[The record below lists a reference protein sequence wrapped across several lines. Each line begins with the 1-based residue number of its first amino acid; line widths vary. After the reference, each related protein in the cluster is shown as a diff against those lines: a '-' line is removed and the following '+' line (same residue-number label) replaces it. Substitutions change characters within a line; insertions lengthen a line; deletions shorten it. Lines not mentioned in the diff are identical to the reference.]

1 MKTFKETGL
10 NKNLLEAISKL
21 GFESPT
27 PIQEKTIPILM
38 ESTKDVIA
46 TAETGTGKT
55 AAFGLPIL
63 NMIDANENI
72 TQSLVLCPTRE
83 LCIQIALDL
92 TQYAKYIPNIN
103 IVSVYG
109 GASIETQIKALK
121 KGAHIVIGTPGR
133 TKDLIKRKK
142 LKIQSVERVVLDE
155 ADEMLTM
162 GFKEDLEMILGQTPK
177 QKQTLLFSATMS
189 KKVILITNKYMA
201 NPVEV
206 SVAPMNLG
214 AQNVE
219 HIYYMVHIKDRYEAI
234 KRVADSNPN
243 IYGIVFCRTRRETKE
258 VANKLMQDNYNA
270 DTLHGELTQAQRDEV
285 MGRFRKRN
293 IQLLVATDVAAR
305 GLDVNDLTHVIN
317 YNLPDEPEVYIH
329 RSGRTGRAGKKGISI
344 AIIHTREM
352 GRIREIERKGSISFN
367 KQTIPSGL
375 EICKTRLLT
384 LIDKVKNVNVNE
396 DQISPFLPEIYEK
409 LEYLDRENL
418 VKHFVSAEF
427 NRYLSYYKN
436 SRDINVL
443 DHRKEGKN
451 KKVRQDVSQKRKDN
465 SFNGFLLNIGF
476 RDQLKPARLIGLVND
491 CIGSKKAIIGSI
503 KIMKNQSI
511 IEIEDRWSAQF
522 QKGVQGKSFE
532 GQKIKVQLVDRT
544 KKSSSDVRKAYT
556 GKKRKDKK
564 VRKKKY
570 KSKGKWRKK

>member
-38 ESTKDVIA
+38 ESTKDIIA

-63 NMIDANENI
+63 NMVNTSENI
-72 TQSLVLCPTRE
+72 TQSLILCPTRE

-92 TQYAKYIPNIN
+92 TQYAKYISNIN

-142 LKIQSVERVVLDE
+142 LKVQSVDRVVLDE

-189 KKVILITNKYMA
+189 KKVILITNKYMT

-219 HIYYMVHIKDRYEAI
+219 HLYYMVHIKDRYEAI

-367 KQTIPSGL
+367 KQTIPNGL

-384 LIDKVKNVNVNE
+384 LIDKVKNVDVNE

-436 SRDINVL
+436 SRDINVS
-443 DHRKEGKN
+443 DHRKEGRN

-522 QKGVQGKSFE
+522 QKGVKGKSFE
-532 GQKIKVQLVDRT
+532 GQKIKVQLVDKGKLSEDI
-544 KKSSSDVRKAYT
+544 KKVYK
-556 GKKRKDKK
+556 GGKRKDKK
-564 VRKKKY
+564 VRKNKY

>member
-38 ESTKDVIA
+38 ESAKDIIA

-63 NMIDANENI
+63 NMVDTSENI
-72 TQSLVLCPTRE
+72 TQSLILCPTRE

-92 TQYAKYIPNIN
+92 TQYAKYISNIN

-142 LKIQSVERVVLDE
+142 LKVQSVDRVVLDE

-189 KKVILITNKYMA
+189 KKVILITNKYMT

-219 HIYYMVHIKDRYEAI
+219 HLYYMVHIKDRYEAI

-367 KQTIPSGL
+367 KQTIPNGL

-384 LIDKVKNVNVNE
+384 LIDKVKNVDVNE

-436 SRDINVL
+436 SRDINVS
-443 DHRKEGKN
+443 DHRKEGRN

-522 QKGVQGKSFE
+522 QKGVKGKSFE
-532 GQKIKVQLVDRT
+532 GQKIKVQLVDKGKLSEDI
-544 KKSSSDVRKAYT
+544 KKVYK
-556 GKKRKDKK
+556 GGKRKDKK
-564 VRKKKY
+564 VRKNKY

>member
-63 NMIDANENI
+63 NMVDTNDNI

-92 TQYAKYIPNIN
+92 TQYAKYIPNVN

-142 LKIQSVERVVLDE
+142 LKVQSVERVILDE

-189 KKVILITNKYMA
+189 KKVILITNKYMQ

-384 LIDKVKNVNVNE
+384 LIDKVKNVDVNE

-436 SRDINVL
+436 SRDINVS

-522 QKGVQGKSFE
+522 QKGVKGKSFE
-532 GQKIKVQLVDRT
+532 GQKIKVQLVDKGKISEDI
-544 KKSSSDVRKAYT
+544 KKVYK
-556 GKKRKDKK
+556 GGKRKDKK
-564 VRKKKY
+564 VRKNKY

>member
-10 NKNLLEAISKL
+10 NKNLLESISKL
-21 GFESPT
+21 GFENPT

-38 ESTKDVIA
+38 ESAKDIIA

-63 NMIDANENI
+63 NMVDTSENI
-72 TQSLVLCPTRE
+72 TQSLILCPTRE

-92 TQYAKYIPNIN
+92 TQYAKYISNIN

-142 LKIQSVERVVLDE
+142 LKVQSVERVVLDE

-189 KKVILITNKYMA
+189 KKVILITNKYMT

-219 HIYYMVHIKDRYEAI
+219 HLYYMVHIKDRYEAI

-367 KQTIPSGL
+367 KQTIPNGL

-384 LIDKVKNVNVNE
+384 LIDKVKNVDVNE

-409 LEYLDRENL
+409 LEYLDRKNL

-436 SRDINVL
+436 SRDINVS
-443 DHRKEGKN
+443 DHRNEGRN
-451 KKVRQDVSQKRKDN
+451 KKLRQDVSQKRKDN

-511 IEIEDRWSAQF
+511 IEIEDRWSALF
-522 QKGVQGKSFE
+522 QKGVKGKSFE
-532 GQKIKVQLVDRT
+532 GQKIKVQLVDKGKLSEDI
-544 KKSSSDVRKAYT
+544 KKVYK
-556 GKKRKDKK
+556 GGKRKDKK
-564 VRKKKY
+564 VRKNKY

>member
-63 NMIDANENI
+63 NMVDTNDNI

-92 TQYAKYIPNIN
+92 TQYAKYIPNVN

-142 LKIQSVERVVLDE
+142 LKVQSVERVILDE

-189 KKVILITNKYMA
+189 KKVILITNKYMQ

-436 SRDINVL
+436 SRDINVS
-443 DHRKEGKN
+443 DHRKEGRN

-522 QKGVQGKSFE
+522 QKGVKGKSFE
-532 GQKIKVQLVDRT
+532 GQKIKVQLVDKGKISEDI
-544 KKSSSDVRKAYT
+544 KKVYK
-556 GKKRKDKK
+556 GGKRKDKK
-564 VRKKKY
+564 VRKNKY

>member
-10 NKNLLEAISKL
+10 NNNLLEAISKL

-92 TQYAKYIPNIN
+92 TQYAKYIPNVN

-384 LIDKVKNVNVNE
+384 LIDKVKNVDVNE

-436 SRDINVL
+436 SRDINVS
-443 DHRKEGKN
+443 DHRKEGRN

-522 QKGVQGKSFE
+522 QKGVKGKSFE
-532 GQKIKVQLVDRT
+532 GQKIKVQLVDKGKISEDV
-544 KKSSSDVRKAYT
+544 KKVYK
-556 GKKRKDKK
+556 GGKRKDKK
-564 VRKKKY
+564 VRKNKY

>member
-38 ESTKDVIA
+38 ESTKDIIA

-63 NMIDANENI
+63 NMVDTSENI
-72 TQSLVLCPTRE
+72 TQSLILCPTRE

-92 TQYAKYIPNIN
+92 TQYAKYISNIN

-142 LKIQSVERVVLDE
+142 LKVQSVERVVLDE

-219 HIYYMVHIKDRYEAI
+219 HMYYMVHIKDRYEAI

-384 LIDKVKNVNVNE
+384 LIDKVKNIDVNE

-436 SRDINVL
+436 SRDINVS
-443 DHRKEGKN
+443 DHRKEGRN

-522 QKGVQGKSFE
+522 QKGVKGKSFE

-544 KKSSSDVRKAYT
+544 KKSSSDVIKAYT

>member
-38 ESTKDVIA
+38 ESTKDIIA

-63 NMIDANENI
+63 NMVDTSENI
-72 TQSLVLCPTRE
+72 TQSLILCPTRE

-92 TQYAKYIPNIN
+92 TQYAKYISNIN

-142 LKIQSVERVVLDE
+142 LKVQSVDRVVLDE

-189 KKVILITNKYMA
+189 KKVILITNKYMT

-219 HIYYMVHIKDRYEAI
+219 HLYYMVHIKDRYEAI

-367 KQTIPSGL
+367 KQTIPNGL

-384 LIDKVKNVNVNE
+384 LIDKVKNVDVNE

-436 SRDINVL
+436 SRDINVS
-443 DHRKEGKN
+443 DHRKEGRN

-522 QKGVQGKSFE
+522 QKGVKGKSFE
-532 GQKIKVQLVDRT
+532 GQKIKVQLVDKGKLSEDI
-544 KKSSSDVRKAYT
+544 KKVYK
-556 GKKRKDKK
+556 GGKRKEKK
-564 VRKKKY
+564 VRKNKY

>member
-38 ESTKDVIA
+38 ESAKDIIA

-63 NMIDANENI
+63 NMVDTSENI
-72 TQSLVLCPTRE
+72 TQSLILCPTRE

-92 TQYAKYIPNIN
+92 TQYAKYISNIN

-142 LKIQSVERVVLDE
+142 LKVQSVDRVVLDE

-189 KKVILITNKYMA
+189 KKVILITNKYMT

-219 HIYYMVHIKDRYEAI
+219 HLYYMVHIKDRYEAI

-384 LIDKVKNVNVNE
+384 LIDKVKNVDVNE

-436 SRDINVL
+436 SRDINVS
-443 DHRKEGKN
+443 DHRKDLRN
-451 KKVRQDVSQKRKDN
+451 KKVRQDVSKKRKDN

-522 QKGVQGKSFE
+522 QKGVKGKSFE
-532 GQKIKVQLVDRT
+532 GQKIKVQLADEGKLSEDI
-544 KKSSSDVRKAYT
+544 KKGYK

-564 VRKKKY
+564 VRKNKY

>member
-63 NMIDANENI
+63 NMIDTNENI

-142 LKIQSVERVVLDE
+142 LKVQSVERVVLDE

-189 KKVILITNKYMA
+189 KKVILITNKYMT

-219 HIYYMVHIKDRYEAI
+219 HMYYMVHIKDRYEAI

-384 LIDKVKNVNVNE
+384 LIDKVKNVDVNE

-436 SRDINVL
+436 SRDINVS
-443 DHRKEGKN
+443 DHRKEGRN

-522 QKGVQGKSFE
+522 QKGVKGKSFE

>member
-10 NKNLLEAISKL
+10 NKNLLDAISKL

-63 NMIDANENI
+63 NMVDTNDNI

-92 TQYAKYIPNIN
+92 TQYAKYIPNVN

-142 LKIQSVERVVLDE
+142 LKVQSVERVVLDE

-189 KKVILITNKYMA
+189 KKVILITNKYMQ

-384 LIDKVKNVNVNE
+384 LIDKVKNVDVNE

-436 SRDINVL
+436 SRDINVS
-443 DHRKEGKN
+443 DHRKEVKN
-451 KKVRQDVSQKRKDN
+451 KKVRQDVSKKRKDN

-522 QKGVQGKSFE
+522 QKGVKGKSFE
-532 GQKIKVQLVDRT
+532 GQKIKVQLVDKGKISEDI
-544 KKSSSDVRKAYT
+544 KKVYK
-556 GKKRKDKK
+556 GGKRKDKK
-564 VRKKKY
+564 VRKNKY

>member
-10 NKNLLEAISKL
+10 NKNLLNAISKL

-38 ESTKDVIA
+38 ESTRDVIA

-63 NMIDANENI
+63 NMVDTNDNI

-142 LKIQSVERVVLDE
+142 LKVQSVERVVLDE

-384 LIDKVKNVNVNE
+384 LIDKVKNVDVNE

-436 SRDINVL
+436 SRDINVS
-443 DHRKEGKN
+443 DHRKEVRN
-451 KKVRQDVSQKRKDN
+451 KKVRQDVTQKRKDN

-511 IEIEDRWSAQF
+511 IEIEDRWSTQF
-522 QKGVQGKSFE
+522 QKGVKGKSFE
-532 GQKIKVQLVDRT
+532 GQKIKVQLVNKGKLSEDI
-544 KKSSSDVRKAYT
+544 KKVYK
-556 GKKRKDKK
+556 GGKRKDKK
-564 VRKKKY
+564 VRKNKY

>member
-63 NMIDANENI
+63 NMVDTNDNI

-92 TQYAKYIPNIN
+92 TQYAKYIPNVN

-142 LKIQSVERVVLDE
+142 LKVQSVERVILDE

-189 KKVILITNKYMA
+189 KKVILITNKYMQ

-384 LIDKVKNVNVNE
+384 LIDKVKNVDVNE

-436 SRDINVL
+436 SRDINVS
-443 DHRKEGKN
+443 DHRKEVKN
-451 KKVRQDVSQKRKDN
+451 KKVRQDVSKKRKDN

-522 QKGVQGKSFE
+522 QKGVKGKSFE
-532 GQKIKVQLVDRT
+532 GQKIKVQLVDKGKISEDI
-544 KKSSSDVRKAYT
+544 KKVYK
-556 GKKRKDKK
+556 GGKRKDKK
-564 VRKKKY
+564 VRKNKY

>member
-63 NMIDANENI
+63 NMVDTNDNI

-92 TQYAKYIPNIN
+92 TQYAKYIPNVN

-142 LKIQSVERVVLDE
+142 LKVQSVERVILDE

-189 KKVILITNKYMA
+189 KKVILITNKYMQ

-384 LIDKVKNVNVNE
+384 LIDKVKNVDVNE

-436 SRDINVL
+436 SRDINVS
-443 DHRKEGKN
+443 DHRKEGRN

-522 QKGVQGKSFE
+522 QKGVKGKSFE
-532 GQKIKVQLVDRT
+532 GQKIKVQLVDKGKISEDI
-544 KKSSSDVRKAYT
+544 KKVYK
-556 GKKRKDKK
+556 GGKRKDKK
-564 VRKKKY
+564 VRKNKY